1 MWQFKK
7 KKNFFSLGEFLFYFE
22 INKIFIIHLIYSNY
36 PSSMIKKELKNNC
49 IYEIHKYQNI
59 ISKTQNI
66 MQRYFIYIM
75 LNLTWQMSV
84 SPILRLLILGFI
96 LELFLILRNGII
108 GQNIYNNVTNTEKFS
123 LW

>member
-1 MWQFKK
+1 
-7 KKNFFSLGEFLFYFE
+7 
-22 INKIFIIHLIYSNY
+22 
-36 PSSMIKKELKNNC
+36 MIKKELKNNC